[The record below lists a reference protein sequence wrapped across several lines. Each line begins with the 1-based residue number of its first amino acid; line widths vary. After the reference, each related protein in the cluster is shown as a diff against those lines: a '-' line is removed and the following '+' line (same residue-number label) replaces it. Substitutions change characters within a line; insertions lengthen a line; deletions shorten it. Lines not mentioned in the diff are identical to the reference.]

1 MATRAISHDLDNAY
15 IRHLL
20 PKVKGYE
27 KQDPATIEWVIENG
41 LMQASTVAE
50 HAVASVGGHEVVSED
65 SHDISNGCDVK
76 LASVRTHSEGFRYGS
91 PVSNFKN
98 KTGNL
103 VVIVYERQ
111 LDKFYYFS
119 IPQSA
124 YSLVSSIEIPFH
136 HDGTPKRDVLVSSH
150 YTNTVKQK
158 WWKFEKA
165 TFEEMV
171 IADLVHVAG
180 KNHTEVLEQMG
191 YPEAWVV
198 LDSKNKSTRTLR
210 EQKLSWL
217 VSKGLSSDCSERQ
230 GGWAFKEKQSAI
242 AFMVEWSHA
251 LT

>member
-20 PKVKGYE
+20 PKIKGYD
-27 KQDPATIEWVIENG
+27 KQDASTIEWAIELG

-50 HAVASVGGHEVVSED
+50 HAVASVGGHQVVSED

-76 LASVRTHSEGFRYGS
+76 LATVREYSDFSRYGAG
-91 PVSNFKN
+91 VRNFQN
-98 KTGNL
+98 KTGDL
-103 VVIVYERQ
+103 LVIVYERHQ
-111 LDKFYYFS
+111 ERFYYFR
-119 IPQSA
+119 IPHSA
-124 YSLVSSIEIPFH
+124 YSNLKEVCIPFLS
-136 HDGTPKRDVLVSSH
+136 DGSPHRDVPVTYH
-150 YTNTVKQK
+150 NRTGKQK
-158 WWKFEKA
+158 WWKYEKA

-171 IADLVHVAG
+171 IADLTHVAG
-180 KNHTEVLEQMG
+180 KNHAEVLEQMG
-191 YPEAWVV
+191 YPEAWLVV
-198 LDSKNKSTRTLR
+198 DSKDRSSRTLR

-242 AFMVEWSHA
+242 EFMVEWSHA